1 MAAAHN
7 SWMAG
12 NCMVHVCSRATKM
25 TKVTFKQGQLDKA
38 RKQPD
43 PRQKAPELQK
53 AIQSCSRDILK
64 MVRFPA
70 LPWAGAPP
78 CTKRNLQM

>member
-1 MAAAHN
+1 
-7 SWMAG
+7 MAG
-12 NCMVHVCSRATKM
+12 NCMVLVCSRATKM

-70 LPWAGAPP
+70 FPGPVHLPAQSAI
-78 CTKRNLQM
+78 CICSIM